1 MSDYQNDQLYELARD
16 HLEYWEGEG
25 IGAVI
30 QADLDRDD
38 LESLHEHLKESAR
51 LMFEAEFNPNEV
63 YGSEQRYEAA
73 DTLRDQLRDEGAPF

>member
-1 MSDYQNDQLYELARD
+1 MSNQANDNLRELAYE
-16 HLEYWEGEG
+16 HISYWSGVG

-38 LESLHEHLKESAR
+38 LESLHEHLKESAKI
-51 LMFEAEFNPNEV
+51 MFEAEFNPNEAH
-63 YGSEQRYEAA
+63 GSEQRYEAA

>member
-1 MSDYQNDQLYELARD
+1 MSNYQNEQLYDLARD

-51 LMFEAEFNPNEV
+51 LMFEAEYDPQEV
-63 YGSEQRYEAA
+63 YGSEAQQEAA
-73 DTLRDQLRDEGAPF
+73 DTLRDQLREDGGVF